1 MPSLVIESSN
11 PEETAQI
18 GQLIGSSV
26 LPGTTIGLEGTLG
39 AGKTNLV
46 QAIADAL
53 AIDRST
59 VVSPTFTMIQLYRGS
74 ESLVHIDAYRIADE
88 DEFFELGIHEY
99 LEDDSIVA
107 MEWADRFNELL
118 PDDRLTIRIEVVDE
132 LRRHISIDWPDQSAI
147 SKQVGET
154 IARKNAGV

>member
-11 PEETAQI
+11 PEQTAQI
-18 GQLIGSSV
+18 GQLIGSSL
-26 LPGTTIGLEGTLG
+26 LPGTTLGLEGTLG

-46 QAIADAL
+46 QAIADSL
-53 AIDRST
+53 GIDRSS

-74 ESLVHIDAYRIADE
+74 ESLVHIDAYRISDE

-107 MEWADRFNELL
+107 MEWSDRFGDLL
-118 PDDRLTIRIEVVDE
+118 PDDRLTIRIDVLDE
-132 LRRHISIDWPDQSAI
+132 QCRNIVISWPDHSETAER
-147 SKQVGET
+147 VGQT
-154 IARKNAGV
+154 IASKNASS

>member
-147 SKQVGET
+147 AKQVGET
-154 IARKNAGV
+154 IARKNAEV

>member
-154 IARKNAGV
+154 IAQKNAGV